1 MSEIIDEDYLIHYG
15 TPRKSGR
22 YPWGTGGN
30 VPHQQTTTRNQ
41 DFLGYVADLERQG
54 LSEKEVARGMGTSI
68 AEIRARKSIEV
79 NRARQDEIN
88 TIVRLREKGV
98 GQSEISRQLGIP
110 EPTVRLRLKQAE
122 QRKENIIETT
132 AEKLKERVDQV
143 EFLDVGSGT
152 EGYLGVSATRLNT
165 ALFHLKAQG
174 YEVHDASLP
183 QVSVNQRT
191 EYRILTKPG
200 NSRTDVFNNRD
211 KIQQMV
217 DYSEDGGETY
227 KGRLQPPLSVGLDR
241 IAVRYREDGGNLS
254 DGVIYIREGVEDIS
268 LGGSRYA
275 QVRVQVGDTHYM
287 KGMAVYKPDMPEGV
301 DILLNSAKSDTG
313 NPLDAMKK
321 LEPVQHQPN
330 NPFGSNI
337 RRQITG
343 ADGKLTS
350 AMNIVNED
358 ATWEKW
364 SDSVASQMLSKQR
377 PSLIKNQL
385 DMTYE
390 RRQKEFEEISSL
402 TNPTVRKKLLETFGD
417 ETDSSAV
424 HLEAA
429 GFKKQA
435 WKVILPIEDINPTHV
450 YAPTFR
456 DGERVVLIRY
466 PHGGT
471 FEIPELIVNNS
482 HKNAKKT
489 LGDAEF
495 AIGIH
500 PKVAERL
507 SGADFDGDTVLV
519 IPDSQRRISIRP
531 ALDGLK
537 DFDSKLSYPPY
548 HGMKTMD
555 GGTWDE
561 NLKKSVFPEGKSPSS
576 RAKGIEMGK
585 VSNLITDMTLGGAA
599 ANGADLAAA
608 VRHSMVVIDAE
619 KHYLD
624 YRQSERDNRI
634 SQLKEKYQGK
644 KNAGASTLISR
655 ARAEEHI
662 PERKARPA
670 AQGGAIDKETGRREF
685 VPTGRM
691 QRNRKTGDLEPAMIT
706 VDRLSVRDDAR
717 SLLSGGGVGTV
728 VERLYADHSNKLKD
742 LANKARLEA
751 VHTPNLKV
759 NPSAKRTYATERES
773 LLAKLRI
780 AERNRPLERQAQ
792 VIAGAKI
799 HAIRTANPGMDPET
813 VKKIKNQALTEARI
827 RTGATNP
834 QFEITPSEWNAI
846 QAGAISHHQ
855 LDQILDKANLETVRK
870 LATPKTR
877 RLMTPTRI
885 ALAQKLLASGAT
897 QAQVAE
903 QLGVSLTTLK
913 SSLNG

>member
-1 MSEIIDEDYLIHYG
+1 VSDIIDEAYLMHYG

-22 YPWGTGGN
+22 YPWGSGGN

-54 LSEKEVARGMGTSI
+54 LSEKEVARGMGTTI

-79 NRARQDEIN
+79 NRKRQDEIN

-98 GQSEISRQLGIP
+98 GQSEISRITGVP

-122 QRKENIIETT
+122 QRKENIIEKT
-132 AEKLKERVDQV
+132 AERLKERVDQV

-152 EGYLGVSATRLNT
+152 ENYLGVSSTRLNT

-174 YEVHDASLP
+174 YEVHDANLKTVAG
-183 QVSVNQRT
+183 QIT
-191 EYRILTKPG
+191 EYKILTKPG
-200 NSRTDVFNNRD
+200 VTRTDVFNNRE

-217 DYSEDGGETY
+217 DFSDDGGETY
-227 KGRLQPPLSVGLDR
+227 KGKLQPPLSVSLDR

-254 DGVIYIREGVEDIS
+254 DGVIYVREGVEDLS

-275 QVRVQVGDTHYM
+275 QVRVQVGDSHYM
-287 KGMAVYKPDMPEGV
+287 KGMAVYKADMPDGT
-301 DILLNSAKSDTG
+301 DLILNSAKSDTG
-313 NPLDAMKK
+313 NKLDAMKK

-337 RRQITG
+337 RRQITD

-390 RRQKEFEEISSL
+390 RRQKEFEELSNL

-482 HKNAKKT
+482 HKNAKKS

-537 DFDSKLSYPPY
+537 DFDPKLSYPPY

-576 RAKGIEMGK
+576 RTKGIEMGK

-599 ANGADLAAA
+599 TNGADLAAA

-619 KHYLD
+619 KHFLD
-624 YRQSERDNRI
+624 YRQSERDNGI
-634 SQLKEKYQGK
+634 AKLKEKYQGR

-670 AQGGAIDKETGRREF
+670 AQGGAIDRETGRREF
-685 VPTGRM
+685 IPTGRM
-691 QRNRKTGDLEPAMIT
+691 QRNKQGDLEPAMIT

-728 VERLYADHSNKLKD
+728 VERLYADHSNKLKA
-742 LANKARLEA
+742 LANQARLEV

-759 NPSAKRTYATERES
+759 NPSAKKTYATERES

-780 AERNRPLERQAQ
+780 VEQNRPLERQAQ
-792 VIAGAKI
+792 VIASANV
-799 HAIRTANPGMDPET
+799 HAIRTANPGLDPET
-813 VKKIKNQALTEARI
+813 VKKIKNQSLTEARI
-827 RTGATNP
+827 RTGA
-834 QFEITPSEWNAI
+834 EGLRIKITPEEWNAI
-846 QAGAISHHQ
+846 QAGAISHSQ
-855 LDQILDKANLETVRK
+855 LDSILDKADLDLVRQY
-870 LATPKTR
+870 ATPKTK

-885 ALAQKLLASGAT
+885 ALAQKLLSSGAT

-903 QLGVSLTTLK
+903 QLGVSLSTLK
-913 SSLNG
+913 ASLNG